1 VDMRYF
7 EITQII
13 SIRFQKSV
21 RYNIAY

>member
-1 VDMRYF
+1 MDMCYF